1 MNRALEN
8 MGFNKTQKN
17 SNRLHSKENFKDW
30 RNREVAELERL
41 MGERRIERKQVGTHS
56 YLNHREYKEMKR
68 EIDTQKDKAQEFM
81 RIRDELEV
89 RLNKKTKEVNKKEK
103 KSTELSSENMELKN
117 KNDTLTQRLNQ
128 LNWYVE
134 EQEGKKNS
142 FQRHGP
148 ADSAGLGFKGR
159 NESLKVVG

>member
-1 MNRALEN
+1 MNRAPEN

-81 RIRDELEV
+81 QIRDELEV

-103 KSTELSSENMELKN
+103 
-117 KNDTLTQRLNQ
+117 RALNY
-128 LNWYVE
+128 LVKIW
-134 EQEGKKNS
+134 S
-142 FQRHGP
+142 
-148 ADSAGLGFKGR
+148 
-159 NESLKVVG
+159 